1 MITEQQSSHDAITVL
16 IVDDHAVARR
26 GISAYFDVLDDLE
39 SVGEAVDGQDAL
51 EQLAELDAYGRLP
64 DVVLLDLV
72 MPRMDGIAALKQ
84 IRQRYPG
91 VKVVVLT
98 SFGETERLNT
108 TMQLGAAGYLL
119 KDAGP
124 LEVASAIQAA
134 VRDEVFI
141 DTAMARKLTQMLS
154 SPAGGIASLTQRE
167 RAVLMLVGE
176 GRSNRD
182 IAQQLHISE
191 RTARTH
197 VSNMLGK
204 LNVRS
209 RTQAALLAVNAGLIS
224 PDA

>member
-1 MITEQQSSHDAITVL
+1 MTTEQQSSHAAITVL

-51 EQLAELDAYGRLP
+51 EQLAELDTYGRLP

-72 MPRMDGIAALKQ
+72 MPRMDGIAALKE

-124 LEVASAIQAA
+124 LEVASAVQAA

-141 DTAMARKLTQMLS
+141 DTAMARKLTQMFG

-176 GRSNRD
+176 GCSNRD
-182 IAQQLHISE
+182 IARQLHISE

-204 LNVRS
+204 LNVSS